1 MTFRIVRITVNYHAL
16 AAVVPPLG
24 GLIWETNK
32 GTPVPCLR
40 NTGSS
45 SIRTVEAGYG
55 SCDVLGALTCLTF
68 HWK

>member
-45 SIRTVEAGYG
+45 SIRTVEAG
-55 SCDVLGALTCLTF
+55 
-68 HWK
+68 